1 MSPLYKYKAK
11 QVIYFKL
18 EIIALLLEVK
28 EKINELFGEKLHA
41 NPLPEY
47 GFTNV
52 IFFFCAYLCS
62 RIWKSHFGLDKP
74 LYLIPPVRQ
83 PKPSCILSYGDFKCS
98 SGLATA

>member
-18 EIIALLLEVK
+18 EIITLLLEVK

-52 IFFFCAYLCS
+52 IFFFVHIYALES
-62 RIWKSHFGLDKP
+62 EKVTLVWTNL
-74 LYLIPPVRQ
+74 
-83 PKPSCILSYGDFKCS
+83 CILF
-98 SGLATA
+98 LL